1 MYTCIRVYTY
11 TRVYTNTDGREA
23 LKKDRAEKLAAQERE
38 KSANDERARKL
49 QEELEAKAL
58 QDSSMAEA
66 AKLQVRPCS
75 ICVAF
80 AFLAFAFRASEVG
93 PKV

>member
-1 MYTCIRVYTY
+1 MHACMYACICVYTY
-11 TRVYTNTDGREA
+11 TDGREA

-38 KSANDERARKL
+38 KSAKDERARKM

-66 AKLQVRPCS
+66 AKLQVRPK
-75 ICVAF
+75 
-80 AFLAFAFRASEVG
+80 
-93 PKV
+93 P